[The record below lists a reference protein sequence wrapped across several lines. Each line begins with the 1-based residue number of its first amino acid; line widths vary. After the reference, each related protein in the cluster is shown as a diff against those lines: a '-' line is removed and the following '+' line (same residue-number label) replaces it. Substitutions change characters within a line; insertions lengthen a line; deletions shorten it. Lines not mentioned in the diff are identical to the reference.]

1 MVSSRPSHSKKNL
14 RGNNFKEKNRQAKC
28 GGFMVFFY
36 FSVSLMLLLLRR
48 CRSCHPRKGPSSRE
62 PYPLCVP
69 LCPPLAPCVPLW
81 GEKGGFERD
90 TVARSQ
96 DCKILS
102 PLILCASFPR
112 LPHGPPHGPRHGP
125 PMGPRRLQLLPPGF
139 YTGSF
144 LNSFSLPLK

>member
-1 MVSSRPSHSKKNL
+1 MRWVYGLFS
-14 RGNNFKEKNRQAKC
+14 
-28 GGFMVFFY
+28 

-48 CRSCHPRKGPSSRE
+48 CRSCHPRKGPSSLE
-62 PYPLCVP
+62 PYPLC
-69 LCPPLAPCVPLW
+69 PPLSPSVPLW

-112 LPHGPPHGPRHGP
+112 LPHGPPHGPP
-125 PMGPRRLQLLPPGF
+125 QTPAAATGF

>member
-1 MVSSRPSHSKKNL
+1 MRWVYGLFLLFRKSHVAPAPKVSVLSSAKRPFL
-14 RGNNFKEKNRQAKC
+14 PGA
-28 GGFMVFFY
+28 VPP
-36 FSVSLMLLLLRR
+36 VS
-48 CRSCHPRKGPSSRE
+48 PSG
-62 PYPLCVP
+62 
-69 LCPPLAPCVPLW
+69 PLW

-112 LPHGPPHGPRHGP
+112 LPHGPPHGP
-125 PMGPRRLQLLPPGF
+125 PRTPAAAPGF

-144 LNSFSLPLK
+144 LNSFSLPLQ